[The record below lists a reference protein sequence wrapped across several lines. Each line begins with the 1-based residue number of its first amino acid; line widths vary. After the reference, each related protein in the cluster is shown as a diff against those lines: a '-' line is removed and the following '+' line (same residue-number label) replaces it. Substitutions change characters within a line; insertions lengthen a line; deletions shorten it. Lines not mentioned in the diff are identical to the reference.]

1 MKKIHLTESERQ
13 KILSLHGNGG
23 SDIVFTNVM
32 TQDEKYVIFMDHLI
46 EIETKTDLGNI
57 WENGDNLYFFFNRL
71 YETSNLPREI
81 VNEATQFLSNTLL
94 LEGKIDLSHLKPLVK
109 QFIKEDFWKDTWVGQ
124 GLSHAGNFVKDTA
137 VSTVTGITDTVVSGA
152 KGLWN
157 GIKDA
162 GVAISKGDFLE
173 VLKIIGRGY
182 LWVGRKIRQ
191 AAYST
196 VGMIIDAILIATG
209 YGKVAQ
215 VVVWAIVVLV
225 DIYEFI
231 SGDFEEKDVP
241 TWMRFLFFGIDL
253 LGLFTAG
260 AAAKAARVMVK
271 ETLLGAKTAEEVGQ
285 AVIKS
290 PKMMEFL
297 KTMVSNLKGLPA
309 KLSSF
314 SKTLGKGFL
323 GNLFSSGLKG
333 VAKFVQ
339 TGLDSIISM
348 FRGPGGKAA
357 LKNLGLIGGIH
368 VGTEFYKDYKTKD
381 IEAQKKKSDQQQ
393 NQLATAI
400 ASKDADYSAFIK

>member
-13 KILSLHGNGG
+13 KILSLHGNVGT
-23 SDIVFTNVM
+23 DVVFSNVL
-32 TQDEKYVIFMDHLI
+32 TPDEKYVVFFDRLI

-57 WENGDNLYFFFNRL
+57 WENGDNLYLFFNHL
-71 YETSNLPREI
+71 YKSSNLPREI
-81 VNEATQFLSNTLL
+81 VNEATEFFGNVLL
-94 LEGKIDLSHLKPLVK
+94 LEERMDLTHLKPLVK

-124 GLSHAGNFVKDTA
+124 GLSHAGKFVKDTA
-137 VSTVTGITDTVVSGA
+137 VSTYTGITSTLKQGWE
-152 KGLWN
+152 GL
-157 GIKDA
+157 KKF
-162 GVAISKGDFLE
+162 GVAISKGDWKEIVRL
-173 VLKIIGRGY
+173 IGQGF
-182 LWVGRKIRQ
+182 LWVGRKIRA

-196 VGMIIDAILIATG
+196 VGMVVDAILIATG
-209 YGKVAQ
+209 YGKIAQ

-260 AAAKAARVMVK
+260 AAAKAARTMVK
-271 ETLLGAKTAEEVGQ
+271 TATLGAKTAEEMGQ
-285 AVIKS
+285 AVLKS

-314 SKTLGKGFL
+314 SKTLGKGFF
-323 GNLFSSGLKG
+323 GNLFSAGLKG
-333 VAKFVQ
+333 VSNFIQK
-339 TGLDSIISM
+339 GLNSVASM
-348 FRGPGGKAA
+348 FKGPGGQAA

-393 NQLATAI
+393 NQLAAAI

>member
-13 KILSLHGNGG
+13 KILSLHSNVGT
-23 SDIVFTNVM
+23 DVVFSNVL
-32 TQDEKYVIFMDHLI
+32 TPDEKYVVFFDRLI

-57 WENGDNLYFFFNRL
+57 WENGDNLYLFFNHL
-71 YETSNLPREI
+71 YKSSNLPREI
-81 VNEATQFLSNTLL
+81 VNEATEFFGSALL
-94 LEGKIDLSHLKPLVK
+94 LEERMDLTHLKPLVK

-124 GLSHAGNFVKDTA
+124 GLSHTGKFLKDTA
-137 VSTVTGITDTVVSGA
+137 VSTYTGITSTLQQGWE
-152 KGLWN
+152 GL
-157 GIKDA
+157 KKF
-162 GVAISKGDFLE
+162 GVAISKGDWKEIVRL
-173 VLKIIGRGY
+173 IGQGF
-182 LWVGRKIRQ
+182 LWVGRKIRA

-196 VGMIIDAILIATG
+196 VGMVVDAILIATG

-231 SGDFEEKDVP
+231 SGDYEEKDVP

-260 AAAKAARVMVK
+260 AAAKAARTTVK
-271 ETLLGAKTAEEVGQ
+271 AATMGAKTAEEMGQ
-285 AVIKS
+285 AVLKS
-290 PKMMEFL
+290 PSLMEFL

-314 SKTLGKGFL
+314 SKTLGKGFF
-323 GNLFSSGLKG
+323 GNLFSAGLKG
-333 VAKFVQ
+333 VANFVQ
-339 TGLDSIISM
+339 KGLNSVASM
-348 FRGPGGKAA
+348 FKGPGGKAA

-368 VGTEFYKDYKTKD
+368 VGTEFYKDYKTKEV
-381 IEAQKKKSDQQQ
+381 EAQKKKSDQQQ

>member
-13 KILSLHGNGG
+13 KILSLHSNVGT
-23 SDIVFTNVM
+23 DVVFSNVL
-32 TQDEKYVIFMDHLI
+32 TPDEKYVVFFDRLI

-57 WENGDNLYFFFNRL
+57 WENGDNLYLFFNHL
-71 YETSNLPREI
+71 YKSSNLPREI
-81 VNEATQFLSNTLL
+81 VNEATEFFGSVLL
-94 LEGKIDLSHLKPLVK
+94 LEERMDLTHLKPLVK

-124 GLSHAGNFVKDTA
+124 GLSHTGKFLKDTA
-137 VSTVTGITDTVVSGA
+137 VSTYTGITSTLQQGWE
-152 KGLWN
+152 GL
-157 GIKDA
+157 KKF
-162 GVAISKGDFLE
+162 GVAISKGDWKEIVKL
-173 VLKIIGRGY
+173 IGQGF
-182 LWVGRKIRQ
+182 LWVGRKIRA

-196 VGMIIDAILIATG
+196 VGMVVDAILIATG

-215 VVVWAIVVLV
+215 VVIWAIVVLV

-231 SGDFEEKDVP
+231 TGDYEEKDTP
-241 TWMRFLFFGIDL
+241 TWMRFIFFGIDL

-260 AAAKAARVMVK
+260 AAAKAARTMVK
-271 ETLLGAKTAEEVGQ
+271 TATLGAKTAEEMGQ

-290 PKMMEFL
+290 PSMMEFL
-297 KTMVSNLKGLPA
+297 KNMVSNLKGLPA

-314 SKTLGKGFL
+314 SKTLGKGFF

-333 VAKFVQ
+333 VGNFVQ
-339 TGLDSIISM
+339 KGLNSIASM
-348 FRGPGGKAA
+348 FKGPGGKAA

-368 VGTEFYKDYKTKD
+368 VGTEFYKDYKTKEV
-381 IEAQKKKSDQQQ
+381 EAQKKKSDQQQ

>member
-13 KILSLHGNGG
+13 KILSLHSNVGT
-23 SDIVFTNVM
+23 DVVFTNVL
-32 TQDEKYVIFMDHLI
+32 TPDEKYVVFFDRLI

-57 WENGDNLYFFFNRL
+57 WENGDNLYLFFNHL
-71 YETSNLPREI
+71 YKSSNLPREI
-81 VNEATQFLSNTLL
+81 VNEATEFFGSVLL
-94 LEGKIDLSHLKPLVK
+94 LEERMDLTHLKPLVK

-124 GLSHAGNFVKDTA
+124 GLSHTGKFLKDTA
-137 VSTVTGITDTVVSGA
+137 VSTYTGITSTLQQGWE
-152 KGLWN
+152 GL
-157 GIKDA
+157 KKF
-162 GVAISKGDFLE
+162 GVAISKGDWKEIVKL
-173 VLKIIGRGY
+173 IGQGF
-182 LWVGRKIRQ
+182 LWVGRKIRA

-196 VGMIIDAILIATG
+196 VGMVVDAILIATG

-215 VVVWAIVVLV
+215 VVIWAIVVLV

-231 SGDFEEKDVP
+231 TGDYEEKDTP
-241 TWMRFLFFGIDL
+241 TWMRFIFFGIDL

-260 AAAKAARVMVK
+260 AAAKAARTMVK
-271 ETLLGAKTAEEVGQ
+271 TATLGAKTAEEMGQ

-290 PKMMEFL
+290 PSMMEFL
-297 KTMVSNLKGLPA
+297 KNMVSNLKGLPA

-314 SKTLGKGFL
+314 SKTLGKGFF

-333 VAKFVQ
+333 VGNFVQ
-339 TGLDSIISM
+339 KGLSSIASM
-348 FRGPGGKAA
+348 FKGPGGKAA

-368 VGTEFYKDYKTKD
+368 VGTEFYKDYKTKEV
-381 IEAQKKKSDQQQ
+381 EAQKKKSDQQQ